1 MVNNKTCKWVVNRT
15 NPEYVSYISRLA
27 SVSPSFAQVLINRGL
42 KTSEQLSS
50 FLNPDIS
57 RLSDP
62 REMQGTM
69 TATGRIMEAVK
80 RGERVL
86 IHGDYDA
93 DGITATAI
101 MVEGLSGLGLDVRY
115 FIPHRITHGY
125 GFGPAGIEK
134 AREVEAKL
142 IITVD
147 CGITSFEAVSAA
159 NSLGIDVIITDHHEP
174 VRGDCPEFTD
184 GAKRSRR
191 IGTVP
196 VKQQTVNGF
205 VLPDALAIIN
215 PKIYQASECEIQPP
229 DYDLSGAGVAFKLIQ
244 ALFDNNIDKV
254 HQLLDLA
261 ALGTGAD
268 VVPVVGDNRVILS
281 EGIKL
286 VHSGG
291 RLGIRALKEA
301 SGIRPDFFKTS
312 FLYYTLIPRINAAG
326 RIADANDV
334 VRLLTTKSP
343 EEASTLAKWLNGLNF
358 KRQEIEELV
367 YRDALNMLDQIG
379 NDHAAVVIA
388 GEGWHPGVVGIVASK
403 IAEKY
408 YKPAFVFSIDN
419 GEAKGSA
426 RSIPP
431 FDIYGGLTQCQD
443 ILRRFG
449 GHKQAA
455 GLSIGAGD
463 IDRFRDMIS
472 DIVRNSLSEND
483 CAPVL
488 NLDATVN
495 ISDINI
501 EMVEELARLEPFGHG
516 NEEPLFGARG
526 LEVIQPRIVGK
537 NHLKMHLRQKG
548 RRVDSIG
555 FDFGGLLST
564 LEDNSLIDAAFSP
577 KINEWDGGRFL
588 QLNLKAIR
596 MTSR

>member
-1 MVNNKTCKWVVNRT
+1 
-15 NPEYVSYISRLA
+15 
-27 SVSPSFAQVLINRGL
+27 
-42 KTSEQLSS
+42 
-50 FLNPDIS
+50 
-57 RLSDP
+57 
-62 REMQGTM
+62 
-69 TATGRIMEAVK
+69 
-80 RGERVL
+80 
-86 IHGDYDA
+86 
-93 DGITATAI
+93 
-101 MVEGLSGLGLDVRY
+101 
-115 FIPHRITHGY
+115 
-125 GFGPAGIEK
+125 
-134 AREVEAKL
+134 
-142 IITVD
+142 
-147 CGITSFEAVSAA
+147 
-159 NSLGIDVIITDHHEP
+159 
-174 VRGDCPEFTD
+174 
-184 GAKRSRR
+184 
-191 IGTVP
+191 